1 MFSERF
7 ASTPP
12 SSLPRNEE
20 EDGAIRRGTEE
31 NDTAGG
37 RSEEERRR
45 EIGKRGE
52 AEDESYIYIYIEGE
66 RIQIAEESSRGVLGP
81 RTIASDLSE
90 RAEPPRRGPL
100 LLRFIDQ

>member
-1 MFSERF
+1 MARF
-7 ASTPP
+7 AAGQKKT
-12 SSLPRNEE
+12 
-20 EDGAIRRGTEE
+20 IRREA
-31 NDTAGG
+31 D
-37 RSEEERRR
+37 RK
-45 EIGKRGE
+45 KRGE
-52 AEDESYIYIYIEGE
+52 EKSEKEGRQRMKVTYIYIYIEGE